1 MKPPAADVKRKKRI
15 IQMKKVLQ
23 ALAIAVL
30 GLVLMVGIGTIV
42 HASASGGIY
51 PLGNGW
57 VFGAANDYIS
67 HFGGTPVQRQSLTNT
82 AAVSGTVSITGQ
94 TATAAVATTAI
105 LSNLT
110 QSVTITNGVGG
121 SWTITFAT
129 NSVVGT
135 PVVSIAAVAAVTNLT
150 GTTTIAGFA
159 TTNQANQIITALRN
173 LNLAQ

>member
-1 MKPPAADVKRKKRI
+1 MKPPAADVKRKKGI
-15 IQMKKVLQ
+15 IQIKKVLQ

-82 AAVSGTVSITGQ
+82 MLVSGSVTSWPASTVTTSGTWY
-94 TATAAVATTAI
+94 ANKPLLAVTNAST
-105 LSNLT
+105 SNLT
-110 QSVTITNGVGG
+110 FT
-121 SWTITFAT
+121 AT
-129 NSVVGT
+129 ST
-135 PVVSIAAVAAVTNLT
+135 EEE
-150 GTTTIAGFA
+150 
-159 TTNQANQIITALRN
+159 
-173 LNLAQ
+173 